1 MRTRPVCRAGYPRV
15 SRYVL
20 HKYLRVQELHQSRQ
34 VAETMSG
41 KMMEDINAALGVCW
55 KRRAGFGSQ
64 RELLQSVAHYV
75 DERRDE
81 SNQAAQYRSINTFL
95 APLVSSQPGGLK
107 GAIKRAEKL
116 RTVNPLTPWKDR
128 GSIRDAR

>member
-1 MRTRPVCRAGYPRV
+1 
-15 SRYVL
+15 
-20 HKYLRVQELHQSRQ
+20 
-34 VAETMSG
+34 MSG

-81 SNQAAQYRSINTFL
+81 SNQAAQYRSINTF
-95 APLVSSQPGGLK
+95 PPWLVASPVVSREQSNE
-107 GAIKRAEKL
+107 R
-116 RTVNPLTPWKDR
+116 R
-128 GSIRDAR
+128 SYAR